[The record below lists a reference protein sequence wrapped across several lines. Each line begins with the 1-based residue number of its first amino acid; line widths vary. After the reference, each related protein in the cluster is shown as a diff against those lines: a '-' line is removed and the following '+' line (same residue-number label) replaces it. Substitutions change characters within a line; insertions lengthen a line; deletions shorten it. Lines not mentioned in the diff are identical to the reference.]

1 MKTNMKTIAL
11 ALMVAG
17 TLASCQKDKKADL
30 IKLKREQQELTD
42 KIAALEK
49 EINATE
55 KGENKTEGT
64 QVAVTPITTTRFEHA
79 IEVQGS
85 LDGEQNV
92 KVFPKSQGII
102 TEVYVQ
108 VGSAVKKGQAIARF
122 DDAAF
127 RKQLAQMVSQYNLA
141 KELYDRQ
148 KRLWDQKIGSE
159 VQYMQAKTQKESLEN
174 GVAALRE
181 QLEYMVVKSPI
192 TGNVEDLPI
201 KIGQAASP
209 QMPVA
214 TVINFSSLKVVA
226 NIAEAYNTSISGGDS
241 VRIWFPDLKQEI
253 RATVSTASKYIN
265 PVNRS
270 FEIEVR
276 IPNNIKNLKANM
288 IAVVKVIDYKKENAI
303 KVPVN
308 LIQTDSKGDYV
319 YVATNENNKQVAR
332 KKYVVQGKIYA
343 GYAEITEGL
352 SAGDR
357 AITAGQLGLSEG
369 ASIQF

>member
-1 MKTNMKTIAL
+1 MRTNMKTVAL

-17 TLASCQKDKKADL
+17 TMISCQEDKKETL

-49 EINATE
+49 EINAASTE
-55 KGENKTEGT
+55 VKSNDGAE
-64 QVAVTPITTTRFEHA
+64 VAVTPIATRRFEHA

-92 KVFPKSQGII
+92 KVFPKSQGIV

-108 VGSAVKKGQAIARF
+108 VGSSVTKGQAIARF
-122 DDAAF
+122 DDVAF

-192 TGNVEDLPI
+192 TGSVEDLTV

-226 NIAEAYNTSISGGDS
+226 NIAEAYNTSITNGDS

-288 IAVVKVIDYKKENAI
+288 IAVVKVIDYKKENAVT
-303 KVPVN
+303 VPVN
-308 LIQTDSKGDYV
+308 LIRTDAKGDYI
-319 YVATNENNKQVAR
+319 YLAANENNKQVAR
-332 KKYVVQGKIYA
+332 KRYIVQGKVYA
-343 GYAEITEGL
+343 GYAEVTEGL
-352 SAGDR
+352 SAGDM

-369 ASIQF
+369 AAIKF